1 MIIIHY
7 LLVILDSQYSIRLN
21 ISQSSKGDVNTLIS
35 DKLSRSEMNV
45 LQIMQENRINCE
57 ERAVKIRTI
66 SEMCGLSYFSIRNI
80 IKSFYVANLVC
91 KSRRDG
97 NAETYFLV
105 DEKGE

>member
-1 MIIIHY
+1 
-7 LLVILDSQYSIRLN
+7 VN
-21 ISQSSKGDVNTLIS
+21 ILIS

-45 LQIMQENRINCE
+45 LQIMQEKEINCE

-66 SEMCGLSYFSIRNI
+66 SEMSGMSYFSVRNI

-97 NAETYFLV
+97 NAETYYLV
-105 DEKGE
+105 EEKGE